1 MLDLRRMPLNTDY
14 KINAKGMTKVP
25 DYSKLSPMMQQY
37 VKTKEEYPDHIL
49 FYRLGDFYEMFFDD
63 ALTASRELE
72 ITLTG
77 KDCGLE
83 SRAPM
88 CGVPHHSAEL
98 YIKKLIEKGY
108 RVAIC
113 EQTEDPALAKG
124 LVKREVVRIMTPGT
138 VVEASMLDEGRNN
151 YICSIYCAKKS
162 VTAAF
167 ADISTGNVEV
177 FLKSGPLADGGVT
190 AELSRFMP
198 SEILY
203 NSELLSRKPITE
215 FIKIHLPDCVS
226 VLRDDESF
234 VCSDMETV
242 FAQLDT
248 QMVQMP
254 EFDAESDLYKCLYS
268 LFDYI
273 KETQKSLIKR
283 FTSVNIHS
291 GEDFLTLDYS
301 ARRNLE
307 LTETMITKEKKGS
320 LLWVLDKTSTAMGRR
335 LLKAYIEQPLT
346 NVTAITKR
354 QNAVEQLVNSPIE
367 REEIEK
373 SLEKVYDLE
382 RLMSRV
388 MYGTATP
395 RDVRALAFTA
405 EQIPSVKENLKKFS
419 SGLLHEIDNET
430 DELSDI
436 RNLVENAVEDEP
448 PVTVK
453 DGGVIKQ
460 GFNSE
465 LDELRK
471 LITGGKDILA
481 EIEASEREKTGI
493 RSLKVGYNKVFGYYI
508 EVSKSFT
515 SQVPDTYIRKQ
526 TLTNGE
532 RYITQELKDIE
543 NKILSAND
551 KSLKLEAEIF
561 AEVKKYIASK
571 LTTVQQT
578 AAALA
583 KLDVFCSLAKTAVTN
598 SYTRPVI
605 TLDGVIDIKDGRHP
619 VIEAIQ
625 RDEMFV
631 PNDIYLDKS
640 SSKMIILTGPNM
652 AGKSTYMRQTA
663 LIVLMAQIGSF
674 VPASDAKIGVVDK
687 IFTRIGAS
695 DDLASG
701 KSTFMVEMSEVADIL
716 NQATK
721 DSLVILDEIGRGTST
736 YDGMSIAS
744 AVVEHIVTSKKLGC
758 KTLFATHYHELIEL
772 ENKFSGVKNFNIAAA
787 KKGDTIKFLR
797 KIVRGGADDSYGI
810 EVAKLAGVPKSVTD
824 RAKEILTALEKD
836 IALNQN
842 IKEVEAKNRQ
852 TQVSLEQLS
861 ENEAIKRLRKID
873 PDDYSPREAHEILR
887 ELVELV

>member
-1 MLDLRRMPLNTDY
+1 M
-14 KINAKGMTKVP
+14 
-25 DYSKLSPMMQQY
+25 
-37 VKTKEEYPDHIL
+37 
-49 FYRLGDFYEMFFDD
+49 
-63 ALTASRELE
+63 
-72 ITLTG
+72 
-77 KDCGLE
+77 
-83 SRAPM
+83 
-88 CGVPHHSAEL
+88 
-98 YIKKLIEKGY
+98 
-108 RVAIC
+108 
-113 EQTEDPALAKG
+113 
-124 LVKREVVRIMTPGT
+124 
-138 VVEASMLDEGRNN
+138 
-151 YICSIYCAKKS
+151 
-162 VTAAF
+162 
-167 ADISTGNVEV
+167 
-177 FLKSGPLADGGVT
+177 
-190 AELSRFMP
+190 
-198 SEILY
+198 
-203 NSELLSRKPITE
+203 
-215 FIKIHLPDCVS
+215 
-226 VLRDDESF
+226 
-234 VCSDMETV
+234 
-242 FAQLDT
+242 
-248 QMVQMP
+248 
-254 EFDAESDLYKCLYS
+254 
-268 LFDYI
+268 
-273 KETQKSLIKR
+273 
-283 FTSVNIHS
+283 
-291 GEDFLTLDYS
+291 
-301 ARRNLE
+301 
-307 LTETMITKEKKGS
+307 
-320 LLWVLDKTSTAMGRR
+320 
-335 LLKAYIEQPLT
+335 
-346 NVTAITKR
+346 
-354 QNAVEQLVNSPIE
+354 
-367 REEIEK
+367 
-373 SLEKVYDLE
+373 
-382 RLMSRV
+382 
-388 MYGTATP
+388 
-395 RDVRALAFTA
+395 
-405 EQIPSVKENLKKFS
+405 
-419 SGLLHEIDNET
+419 HEIDNET

-515 SQVPDTYIRKQ
+515 SQVPETYIRKQ

-842 IKEVEAKNRQ
+842 INEVEAKNRQ